1 MKKKVNTHKS
11 MRVFQIDERH
21 IRYNGGLYRLIPPP
35 RKYHYP
41 STPERR
47 KKLRLYM
54 QEYRKKK
61 KNVVPENTVPP
72 AYIDVPSTIPHTTD
86 LSGLQDFVFNP

>member
-1 MKKKVNTHKS
+1 
-11 MRVFQIDERH
+11 MRVFEIDEKH
-21 IRYNGGLYRLIPPP
+21 IRYNGSLYRLIPPP

-61 KNVVPENTVPP
+61 RDVVPENPVPP
-72 AYIDVPSTIPHTTD
+72 AYDNVPIIIPHSTD
-86 LSGLQDFVFNP
+86 VSGIQWLQDFTLDP

>member
-1 MKKKVNTHKS
+1 
-11 MRVFQIDERH
+11 MRVLQIDERH
-21 IRYNGGLYRLIPPP
+21 IRYNGHLYRLIAPP

-61 KNVVPENTVPP
+61 RNVVPETPMPP
-72 AYIDVPSTIPHTTD
+72 TYDDVPFTIPHERFLT
-86 LSGLQDFVFNP
+86 GELQNL

>member
-1 MKKKVNTHKS
+1 
-11 MRVFQIDERH
+11 MRVIQIDERH
-21 IRYNGGLYRLIPPP
+21 IRYNGSLYRLIPPP

-61 KNVVPENTVPP
+61 RNVVPENPVPP
-72 AYIDVPSTIPHTTD
+72 TYDDVSITIPPERD
-86 LSGLQDFVFNP
+86 LKGLQEDCFNP